1 MNRHELE
8 MLINKPRAFRNVS
21 LGDGLPVRKTMI
33 LLGSDTPNTRVIPKY
48 HKKLIQNR
56 KWQDS

>member
-1 MNRHELE
+1 

-48 HKKLIQNR
+48 HKKLIENR
-56 KWQDS
+56 KWQEK